1 MIVCVYLYMPLVA
14 KTWEKTLSFNTCMP
28 TSAIWPAVPW
38 TFRSSPE
45 PCWKHGSPPCYV
57 HWSGSLANEGP
68 LTNEGLCYD
77 LQPSSLALKQ
87 PPRKDLHRSWT
98 ENASRQD
105 PSYPLCGRDIVCTCC
120 RTLVESS
127 NQSPHDISSE
137 QPKVVRWWWVFEKH
151 NQMYDSLSDMVCK
164 VMARSVSNYVSK
176 MNWTKTYWYRQLYG
190 ASFGTWPN
198 PKLFGVFQKVP
209 PWINLAKHPDK
220 HVLNLLLFI

>member
-14 KTWEKTLSFNTCMP
+14 KTWEKILSFNTCMP

-105 PSYPLCGRDIVCTCC
+105 PSYPLCGRDIAYTCC

-137 QPKVVRWWWVFEKH
+137 QPIAKVVRWWWVFENH
-151 NQMYDSLSDMVCK
+151 SQMYDSLSDMVCK
-164 VMARSVSNYVSK
+164 VMARSVSK

-198 PKLFGVFQKVP
+198 PQTLRCLSKKVL
-209 PWINLAKHPDK
+209 PWINLAKRPDK